1 MSGGKEIFL
10 SAQMKAK
17 TQDPTADDI
26 YKVGTIST
34 IIQLL
39 RLPDGTVK
47 VLVEGQRRARIT
59 EFLQSDDFFYVE
71 AEDLEEKNSATV
83 ENEAIVRTVKMAF
96 DNYVRLNKRI
106 PQEMVLSIT
115 GIEDESK
122 LADTLVAHLSN
133 LKLQD
138 KQRLLELTDPRMRL
152 EELYGYMQS
161 EIEIMRV
168 EKKIR
173 ARVKRQM
180 EKTQKEYYLNEQ
192 MAAIQKELG
201 NAGNRVSNQE
211 KSPVYGSS

>member
-201 NAGNRVSNQE
+201 E
-211 KSPVYGSS
+211 KDDTRPVYGSS

>member
-1 MSGGKEIFL
+1 M
-10 SAQMKAK
+10 
-17 TQDPTADDI
+17 
-26 YKVGTIST
+26 
-34 IIQLL
+34 L
-39 RLPDGTVK
+39 RP
-47 VLVEGQRRARIT
+47 I
-59 EFLQSDDFFYVE
+59 
-71 AEDLEEKNSATV
+71 NATV

-96 DNYVRLNKRI
+96 GNYVRLNKNI

-122 LADTLVAHLSN
+122 LADTLVGQISN

-138 KQRLLELTDPRMRL
+138 KQRLLEQTDPRARL
-152 EELYGYMQS
+152 EELYGYIQS

-201 NAGNRVSNQE
+201 DKDDSRAELQE
-211 KSPVYGSS
+211 IEANIKKKENF